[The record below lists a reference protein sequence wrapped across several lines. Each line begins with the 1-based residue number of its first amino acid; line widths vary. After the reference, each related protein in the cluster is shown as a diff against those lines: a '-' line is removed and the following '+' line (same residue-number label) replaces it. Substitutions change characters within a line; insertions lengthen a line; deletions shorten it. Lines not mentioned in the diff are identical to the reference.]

1 MAEPTLPTFK
11 SPPLIEV
18 VSGVVFDPLADI
30 NGPLLG
36 QFWNQQSAVF
46 PKRPTELEAL
56 SSLFELFQL
65 PGAQAAPPPGSVLVN
80 EAPPG
85 PRYLLEN
92 VDGTQVV
99 QVQRDRFLCNWRR
112 HAPNN
117 EYPRFDALS
126 VFFKTQY
133 AEFERFLKRELN
145 VQPTPRQYELVYV
158 NHISLKAASEIGLLL
173 PDVSWRPTARWLP
186 SPDGVESSLTFTM
199 PEKAGRLRVRA
210 QTAEVLHTR
219 NRVVVLELTARG
231 FLDDREQW
239 FKLAHE
245 WIVRGFDDLL
255 SPSLATELGRNA

>member
-1 MAEPTLPTFK
+1 VAEPTLPTFK

-18 VSGVVFDPLADI
+18 VSGVVFDPLTEI

-36 QFWNQQSAVF
+36 QYWSQQSNVF

-56 SSLFELFQL
+56 GSLFELFQL
-65 PGAQAAPPPGSVLVN
+65 SGAQAAPPGAVLVN
-80 EAPPG
+80 EPPPG

-117 EYPRFDALS
+117 QYPRFDALS
-126 VFFKTQY
+126 HFFRTQY
-133 AEFERFLKRELN
+133 SEFEQFLKREVN
-145 VQPTPRQYELVYV
+145 AQPTPRQYELVYV
-158 NHISLKAASEIGLLL
+158 NHISLRAASEIGGLL
-173 PDVSWRPTARWLP
+173 PDASWRPMERWLP
-186 SPDGVESSLTFTM
+186 TPDAVESSLTFTM
-199 PEKAGRLRVRA
+199 PGKAGRLRVRS
-210 QTAEVLHTR
+210 QTAEIFQTR

-255 SPSLATELGRNA
+255 SPSLATELGRNAP